1 MNVLTYGK
9 RGREGSR
16 DFFFSDGV
24 DADGNGNVGN
34 GRGRC

>member
-9 RGREGSR
+9 RGQAVGIC
-16 DFFFSDGV
+16 FSDGV

-34 GRGRC
+34 GRGNF